1 MWWDQLADFLLINV
15 NGRSEWTVGSVQ
27 SNAGGEAQEK
37 VGGEPSDRRCSATDM
52 PDDTAHQEGH
62 LREAEMS

>member
-1 MWWDQLADFLLINV
+1 MV
-15 NGRSEWTVGSVQ
+15 RSFQ
-27 SNAGGEAQEK
+27 SNTGGGAQEK
-37 VGGEPSDRRCSATDM
+37 VGGEPSDGRCSATDM

>member
-27 SNAGGEAQEK
+27 SNAGGE
-37 VGGEPSDRRCSATDM
+37 PSWE
-52 PDDTAHQEGH
+52 Q
-62 LREAEMS
+62 